1 MTTLIVTDREKDVI
15 KKAVKSPLHSGLLIT
30 DISETFKN

>member
-15 KKAVKSPLHSGLLIT
+15 KKTVKSPFHSGLLIK